1 MRGLVRSRARGT
13 GVRRGQAMA
22 QFHMRVKIISRSGG
36 GSAVEGAAYRSGGV
50 VRGSVIKGAAYR
62 AGERLMWAR

>member
-1 MRGLVRSRARGT
+1 
-13 GVRRGQAMA
+13 MA